1 MGFIVLGIIYY
12 VLSSLL
18 FLKLI
23 DNEYLIGSDR
33 FGIVISLIPIIRF
46 IYYIYLKI

>member
-1 MGFIVLGIIYY
+1 MVFIVLGIIYY

-23 DNEYLIGSDR
+23 DNEYLFGSNN
-33 FGIVISLIPIIRF
+33 FGIVISLIPIIRV